1 MEISQ
6 TSAEISQKKGFNAMV
21 YDGYK
26 LPFDN
31 NSVDVV
37 GSINV
42 LEHTDDTESF
52 LNEIFRVLKPDGIFV
67 LVCPN
72 FLSITNSYHA
82 HTAGFPQKIKNLCQ
96 IISKFLT
103 TCYEFERMATTERED
118 FHADDDACV
127 VTNPIDIKKWAK
139 SHNMSE
145 LYWSSKTTY
154 GSGIA
159 EKLDVSFLRYF
170 FGSSAFVF
178 KKSK

>member
-1 MEISQ
+1 
-6 TSAEISQKKGFNAMV
+6 MV

-72 FLSITNSYHA
+72 FLSITNSY
-82 HTAGFPQKIKNLCQ
+82 
-96 IISKFLT
+96 SRFL
-103 TCYEFERMATTERED
+103 
-118 FHADDDACV
+118 
-127 VTNPIDIKKWAK
+127 
-139 SHNMSE
+139 
-145 LYWSSKTTY
+145 
-154 GSGIA
+154 
-159 EKLDVSFLRYF
+159 
-170 FGSSAFVF
+170 
-178 KKSK
+178 